1 MKNKGLGLSAKF
13 LSAITAVYAVLI
25 IILSFSFHYILK
37 TNSEILKEI
46 LLTNNEYL
54 LLKKSGMII
63 QQLGKDEIKEMQKLA
78 DNIREYCR
86 DDEDFL
92 WVLIFNKTYD
102 ENYFKVKSKI
112 PMNPLMKIDIRKNWT
127 VKEEKK
133 TNYMQ
138 KALTG
143 RVIDPIIYSSKG
155 IYWQSIYYPFK
166 IKDTTYVIEF
176 FISSLRVSTAL
187 NEYTEVINR
196 TKMNILYVTTIVT
209 ALVIII
215 TLLFTHN
222 FTRII
227 KNLSEYMRKAAAGEF
242 NVSLNESADT
252 DLNELALSFNTIVS
266 ELKGLKEKE
275 NLVRDMENKD
285 SLNDLFKFG
294 VNMLKENRFDDSIN
308 IFKTLT
314 MLKPDG
320 FGSYFNLGVA
330 YAKKREYGSSLAMF
344 NMALESNPNHEHTIN
359 YIGKVRKLQKLHEGN
374 SS

>member
-1 MKNKGLGLSAKF
+1 MKKKGLGLSAKF

-86 DDEDFL
+86 DDDDFL

-112 PMNPLMKIDIRKNWT
+112 PMNPLMKIDIRKNWM

-242 NVSLNESADT
+242 NVSLNESSDT